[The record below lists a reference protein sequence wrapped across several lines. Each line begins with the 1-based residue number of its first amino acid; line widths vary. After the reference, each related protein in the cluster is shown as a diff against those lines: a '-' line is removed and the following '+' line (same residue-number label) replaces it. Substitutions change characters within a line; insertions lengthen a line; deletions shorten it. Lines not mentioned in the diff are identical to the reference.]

1 MIEPRTLEPMLAGA
15 AEDAILSRFTDW
27 VSAQGL
33 TLYPHQEEALLELL
47 AGKHVVLSTPT
58 GSGKSLVATFFHFQ
72 AMCRGQISFYTCPT
86 KALVNEKFFALCD
99 VFGARNIGMITGD
112 ASINGEAP
120 VLVCT
125 EEVLSNLVER
135 NPNARAECVVM
146 DEFHY
151 YADRERGVAW
161 QVPLLLLEKTQ
172 FLLMSATLG
181 DTTPIEK
188 KLEEV
193 TRREVARVSG
203 AQRPVPLEMSYAE
216 TPVHET
222 LDKLVAANRA
232 PIYLVNFSQRAAA
245 ERAQDLMSADF
256 SSKEEKAKLKDV
268 LREMGIRF
276 DTPYGKDLQRFLQH
290 GIGLHHA
297 GLLPRY
303 RFLVEKLAQQ
313 GLLKVVSGTDTL
325 GVGVN
330 VPIRTVVFTQLI
342 KFDGE
347 KTAQLTVRDFLQVAG
362 RAGRKG
368 FDDRGYVVAQ
378 APEHVIE
385 NLKLEQKKQAGKK
398 VVKKSPPAKGYVHWD
413 RTTFDRLTSKPP
425 EPLESRFQVTHGMI
439 LYLLQAEAETSARET
454 PGPQGYARLVQ
465 MVRRSH
471 GNEGNKR
478 IHLRAAAAACHRL
491 RAAGLVNHVRG
502 NEYLAPHL
510 AVAEHLQSD
519 FSIHHTLGLW
529 LLDTLPR
536 LDPTT
541 ETYALDVLTLVES
554 ILENPMAVL
563 WAQLDRA
570 KGEKVAELKAQGVDY
585 ADRMEQLEKVEWPK
599 PLREFVYDTFN
610 AFADKHPWVGAED
623 VRPKSIA
630 RELFERGSSFDDYVR
645 EYGLQRSEGVLLRY
659 LNDAYKTLLTSVPEG
674 MRDEALDDVIAFLRA
689 TVRTTDSTLLDEWEA
704 LLDPAASAEEKTRR
718 LAAAQAHREALAAR
732 PRDTDVLL
740 RDPRALKARVRTE
753 LHRLLFA
760 LARRDFAAAAAGL
773 KASSPD
779 SAWTPE
785 ELETELAPALAALGA
800 LDTTPRARRPDRTML
815 LPDGPKRFR
824 AQQNLLG
831 AAGRESAVTA
841 MARDAGATGAE
852 LENASEAKEEWMLD
866 CVIDLG
872 VPRPEDEPLLEL
884 VRIGT

>member
-1 MIEPRTLEPMLAGA
+1 MSVVEARMLEAIPAPAGPVPD
-15 AEDAILSRFTDW
+15 DAILSRFTDW
-27 VSAQGL
+27 VAAQGL
-33 TLYPHQEEALLELL
+33 NLYGHQEEALLELL
-47 AGKHVVLSTPT
+47 SGKHVVLSTPT
-58 GSGKSLVATFFHFQ
+58 GSGKSLVATFLHFQ
-72 AMCRGQISFYTCPT
+72 AMCRGQISVYTCPT

-99 VFGARNIGMITGD
+99 VFGARNVGMITGD
-112 ASINGEAP
+112 AAINGEAP

-125 EEVLSNLVER
+125 EEVLANLALR
-135 NPNARAECVVM
+135 NPRVRADCVVM

-151 YADRERGVAW
+151 YADRDRGVAW
-161 QVPLLLLEKTQ
+161 QIPLLLLEKTQ

-181 DTTPIEK
+181 DTTLVET
-188 KLEEV
+188 KLAEV
-193 TRREVARVSG
+193 TGREVARVSG
-203 AQRPVPLEMSYAE
+203 AERPVPLEMSYVE
-216 TPVHET
+216 TPLHET
-222 LDKLVAANRA
+222 LDKLVAADRA

-256 SSKEEKAKLKDV
+256 SSKEEKSRLKDV

-330 VPIRTVVFTQLI
+330 VPIRTVAFTQLI

-368 FDDRGYVVAQ
+368 FDERGYVVAQ

-385 NLKLEQKKQAGKK
+385 NLKLEQKKQSGKK
-398 VVKKSPPAKGYVHWD
+398 VVKKAPPAKGYVHWD
-413 RTTFDRLTSKPP
+413 RTTFERLTTRPP
-425 EPLESRFQVTHGMI
+425 EPLDSRFQVTHGMI
-439 LYLLQAEAETSARET
+439 LYLLQAEAETNAREA

-478 IHLRAAAAACHRL
+478 IHLRTAAAACRRL
-491 RAAGLVNHVRG
+491 RAAGLILHVRG

-510 AVAEHLQSD
+510 EVSEHLQSD
-519 FSIHHTLGLW
+519 FSMHHTLGLW

-536 LDPTT
+536 LDPASD
-541 ETYALDVLTLVES
+541 TYALDVLTLVES
-554 ILENPMAVL
+554 ILENPMPVL

-570 KGEKVAELKAQGVDY
+570 KGEKVAELKAQGMDY
-585 ADRMEQLEKVEWPK
+585 ADRMEELEKVEWPK

-623 VRPKSIA
+623 VRPKSVA

-674 MRDEALDDVIAFLRA
+674 MRDEALDDVLAFLRT

-732 PRDTDVLL
+732 PRDTDALL

-753 LHRLLFA
+753 MHRLLFA
-760 LARRDFAAAAAGL
+760 LARRDFAGAAAGL
-773 KASSPD
+773 RAPSAET
-779 SAWTPE
+779 AWTPA
-785 ELETELAPALAALGA
+785 ELEAELAPCLAALGA
-800 LDTTPRARRPDRTML
+800 LDTTPRARRPDRTVL
-815 LPDGPKRFR
+815 LPDGEKRFH
-824 AQQNLLG
+824 AQQKL
-831 AAGRESAVTA
+831 AGSGGGETAVESMSRA
-841 MARDAGATGAE
+841 AGATAAE
-852 LENASEAKEEWMLD
+852 MEAGSTLNAAAKEDWMLD
-866 CVIDLG
+866 CV
-872 VPRPEDEPLLEL
+872 V
-884 VRIGT
+884 